1 MDDAWVKNGSIK
13 NFGYFDTPERR
24 KDAMQRIFSSFSAV
38 KKKQGLTLK
47 GSVQR
52 VQALR
57 HVGMARLGQKVQSKK
72 KRSVVTMYN
81 QQRERGGKA
90 EDRRP
95 ADAAGGSE
103 VRRGGSKTGL
113 QSPPSTAR
121 SSKRSGVNS
130 R

>member
-1 MDDAWVKNGSIK
+1 MMDDAWVKNGSIK

-81 QQRERGGKA
+81 QQREREGKA
-90 EDRRP
+90 EDLRP
-95 ADAAGGSE
+95 AAGGGE
-103 VRRGGSKTGL
+103 ARRGGSKKTGL
-113 QSPPSTAR
+113 ESPPSTAR